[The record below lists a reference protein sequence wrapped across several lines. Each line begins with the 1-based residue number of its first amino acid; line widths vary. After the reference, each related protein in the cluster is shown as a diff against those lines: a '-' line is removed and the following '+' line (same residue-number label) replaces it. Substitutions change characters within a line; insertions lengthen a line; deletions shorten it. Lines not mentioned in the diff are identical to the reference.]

1 MFFWQD
7 WVETEPARG
16 KPVPLK
22 SQKHKRDGGLNL
34 NFKTA
39 LGKKRK
45 NTRESKTKKDDVTYY
60 VFSVLQWKAIF
71 SYTCST
77 EVRQTSNRSH
87 TSELKHRTALTWIR
101 SGYLNQSWWAIII
114 SMRYCTGC
122 GEACCDSLR
131 HCVSMIDLYFILALL
146 VCVHWDK
153 KKDSPQLMT
162 KGCPPKVKISCRQL
176 EELQRQTLTF
186 TKSLIYLIR
195 SFSLHWFLV
204 TKVSLGFREVI
215 LKCTAQK
222 VQTGRLVGKPF
233 RGQFE
238 ERCNALNFSHH
249 PSQRRGR
256 LVL

>member
-1 MFFWQD
+1 MLNWSEADLQQESHLRIEAPYCID
-7 WVETEPARG
+7 VDKVRVLESVLVSYHHQYEVLYRLW
-16 KPVPLK
+16 
-22 SQKHKRDGGLNL
+22 GGLL
-34 NFKTA
+34 RQPQALCEYDRPLFYFSTA
-39 LGKKRK
+39 SLCSLG
-45 NTRESKTKKDDVTYY
+45 
-60 VFSVLQWKAIF
+60 Q
-71 SYTCST
+71 
-77 EVRQTSNRSH
+77 
-87 TSELKHRTALTWIR
+87 
-101 SGYLNQSWWAIII
+101 
-114 SMRYCTGC
+114 
-122 GEACCDSLR
+122 
-131 HCVSMIDLYFILALL
+131 
-146 VCVHWDK
+146 